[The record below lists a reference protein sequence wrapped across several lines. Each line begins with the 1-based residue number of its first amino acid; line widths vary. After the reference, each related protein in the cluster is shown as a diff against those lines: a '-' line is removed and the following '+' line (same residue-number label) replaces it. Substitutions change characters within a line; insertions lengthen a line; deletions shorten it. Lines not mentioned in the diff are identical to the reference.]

1 MSTSQRRIEANR
13 RNAQKS
19 TGPKT
24 PQGKAISSRN
34 NTIHGLYAKS
44 PVIESPR
51 LNESSDEYARLFTTL
66 AIRLGPSTIL
76 QLALVR
82 RIADGVWLQKRADSA
97 MAALIGG
104 TIRPARRLFDDL
116 LSDDRRTDRMMS
128 RSFDLL
134 RHLQS
139 GAISDPTAENSGDA
153 QSEPNFMEGSDTNV

>member
-1 MSTSQRRIEANR
+1 MSTSERKIEANR

-24 PQGKAISSRN
+24 PEGKAISSRN
-34 NTIHGLYAKS
+34 NTIHGIYAKG
-44 PVIESPR
+44 PVVTLPR
-51 LNESSDEYARLFTTL
+51 LNESDDEYARLFTTL

-82 RIADGVWLQKRADSA
+82 RIADGVWRQKRADSA
-97 MAALIGG
+97 MAALKAG
-104 TIRPARRLFDDL
+104 TILPARRLFEDL
-116 LSDDRRTDRMMS
+116 LSNDRRTDRVMG

-134 RHLQS
+134 RRLQS

-153 QSEPNFMEGSDTNV
+153 QPEPNSEGGADTNA